1 MNKWYNTKSEHNDV
15 ILSTR
20 VRFARNLEEF
30 PFPCRLD
37 SEGREMV
44 CNTVRDALSDVSGI
58 KLHYIEM
65 ENLTHKQAVALAERH
80 LISPEFTSPQKGRAL
95 LLSEDE
101 SVSIMLCEEDHIR
114 IQVIKGGLYLDGAFD
129 LANKIDDLL
138 DSKLKYAFD
147 ERIGYLTQ
155 CPTNLGT
162 GMRASVMMHLPALSK
177 CNQMSKLASTVSKLG
192 LTIRGSYGEG
202 TNVKGDI
209 FQLSNQV
216 TMGISE
222 KSALDNLKAIT
233 MQIATQERSAG
244 EEFIKNVNVLDRITR
259 AYGILSSARLLSTE
273 EMLDLFSWVRLGSV
287 YGINEADIG
296 KINELTEK
304 MQAATLACTYGE
316 NLTDNERDEIRAKT
330 VREKIFDKQ

>member
-1 MNKWYNTKSEHNDV
+1 MNKWYETKSQHDDV

-20 VRFARNLEEF
+20 IRFARNLEDY

-37 SEGREMV
+37 TEGKEKV
-44 CNTVRDALSDVSGI
+44 CHAVRDALSDVSGI
-58 KLHYIEM
+58 KLKYIEM
-65 ENLTHKQAVALAERH
+65 QSLTPKEAVALAERH
-80 LISPEFTSPQKGRAL
+80 LISPEFASPQKGRAV

-114 IQVIKGGLYLDGAFD
+114 IQVIKGGLDLEGAFE

-192 LTIRGSYGEG
+192 LTIRGTYGEG
-202 TNVKGDI
+202 SNAKGDI

-216 TMGISE
+216 SLGISE
-222 KSALDNLKAIT
+222 RSALDNLKAIT

-244 EEFIKNVNVLDRITR
+244 EEFVKNVNVMDRITR
-259 AYGILSSARLLSTE
+259 AYGILSSARLLSTD
-273 EMLDLFSWVRLGSV
+273 EMLELFSWVRLGAI
-287 YGINEADIG
+287 YGIIDADIS
-296 KINELTEK
+296 KLNELTET
-304 MQAATLACTYGE
+304 MQAATLSCANGGD
-316 NLTDNERDEIRAKT
+316 LTSDQRDEIRAKT
-330 VREKIFDKQ
+330 VREKLLNN

>member
-37 SEGREMV
+37 SQGREKI
-44 CNTVRDALSDVSGI
+44 CQIVRDALSDVSGI

-65 ENLTHKQAVALAERH
+65 KDLSHKQAIALAERH
-80 LISPEFTSPQKGRAL
+80 IISPEFASPQSGRAL
-95 LLSEDE
+95 LLSDDE

-114 IQVIKGGLYLDGAFD
+114 IQVIKGGLDLEGAFD

-162 GMRASVMMHLPALSK
+162 AMRASVMMHLPALSK
-177 CNQMSKLASTVSKLG
+177 CNQMTKLASTVGKLG
-192 LTIRGSYGEG
+192 LTIRGSYGES
-202 TNVKGDI
+202 TNAKGDI

-216 TMGISE
+216 SLGISE
-222 KSALDNLKAIT
+222 KSSLENLKAIT

-244 EEFIKNVNVLDRITR
+244 EEFVKNVNILDRINR
-259 AYGILSSARLLSTE
+259 SYGILSTARLLSTD
-273 EMLDLFSWVRLGSV
+273 EMLDLFSWVRLGTV
-287 YGINEADIG
+287 YGIIQADIE

-304 MQAATLACTYGE
+304 MQAATLACANGE
-316 NLTDNERDEIRAKT
+316 TLSGNERDEIRAKT
-330 VREKIFDKQ
+330 VREALFDK